1 MRILKDFSEVLLFL
15 LLTFFLYF
23 LFILNI
29 PIFRDP
35 HGQLVMN
42 DLSDLTRSS
51 LILELLFGSAVAC
64 VLLGTLMMSFVPLL
78 TAGMTAHLW
87 AATYLFIWIDS
98 LTTLFLQTKSLHF
111 MGALGIGVV
120 FIYLFFSILG
130 YFGFPDPTPPAPPS
144 TPGPWKMQMIEYWL
158 WGWMC
163 FYFGIS
169 GFLVFN
175 SVYYFGFHIP
185 LAFGALFVC
194 FLNYLLYLFLRKAQG
209 KDIGRVSQY
218 GRILFGVWFLG
229 LIAIWISLRWNN

>member
-1 MRILKDFSEVLLFL
+1 MRILKDLSEVLLFL

-42 DLSDLTRSS
+42 DLSDLTRSG
-51 LILELLFGSAVAC
+51 LIQELLFGSAVAC

-78 TAGMTAHLW
+78 TTGMTAHLW
-87 AATYLFIWIDS
+87 AVTYLFIWADS
-98 LTTLFLQTKSLHF
+98 LTTLSLQTKSIHF
-111 MGALGIGVV
+111 MGALGIGLG
-120 FIYLFFSILG
+120 FIYLFFSTLG
-130 YFGFPDPTPPAPPS
+130 YFGFPDQVSSVPPPP
-144 TPGPWKMQMIEYWL
+144 PGHWKMQMVEYWL

-185 LAFGALFVC
+185 LALGALLVC
-194 FLNYLLYLFLRKAQG
+194 FLNYLLYLFLQKTQG
-209 KDIGRVSQY
+209 KAIDRISEY
-218 GRILFGVWFLG
+218 GRIIFGGWLFG
-229 LIAIWISLRWNN
+229 LIAIWISHRWYN